1 MTDESNASEQECSE
15 EPQDLTCP
23 VCDAAID
30 IREAETHRRL
40 FALLDQHMPHRLG
53 LRSLPEGF
61 LLSVVVPVYN
71 ERNTLP
77 TILKKIREI
86 EIPKEIILVDDGS
99 TDGTR
104 ELLTEYE
111 QDDDLTIILHEKNK
125 GKGAA
130 VRTGFSHV
138 QGDVVVIQDADLEYD
153 PFEYYRLL
161 RPILDGVADVV
172 YGSRFLSDGAHRV
185 LYFWHAVGNRMLT
198 TMSNM
203 FTGLNLTDMETCYK
217 VMRREVVDEITPTL
231 RQKRFGIEPEM
242 TAKIARRR
250 YRVFEMGISYYGRTY
265 EEGKKIGL
273 RDAFKAFYCI
283 LRYALKD

>member
-1 MTDESNASEQECSE
+1 MTDLNNMKEPEESDA
-15 EPQDLTCP
+15 TCP
-23 VCDAAID
+23 ICDSPLQDSGADA
-30 IREAETHRRL
+30 HRRL
-40 FALLDQHMPHRLG
+40 FELLDQHMPHRLG
-53 LRSLPEGF
+53 LRSIPEGF
-61 LLSVVVPVYN
+61 LLSVVTPVYN
-71 ERNTLP
+71 ERDTLP
-77 TILKKIREI
+77 TIIEKIREV

-104 ELLTEYE
+104 ELLKQYE
-111 QDDDLTIILHEKNK
+111 QDDDLTIIYHEKNK

-161 RPILDGVADVV
+161 RPILDDMADVV
-172 YGSRFLSDGAHRV
+172 YGSRFQSDGAHRV

-217 VMRREVVDEITPTL
+217 VMRRNVVDEIAPTL

-250 YRVFEMGISYYGRTY
+250 YRIYEMGISYFGRTY